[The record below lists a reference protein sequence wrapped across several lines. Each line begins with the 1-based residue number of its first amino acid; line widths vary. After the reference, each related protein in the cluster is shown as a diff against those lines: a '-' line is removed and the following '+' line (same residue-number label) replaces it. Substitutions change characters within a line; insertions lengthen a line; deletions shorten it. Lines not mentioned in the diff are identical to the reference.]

1 MELYTQI
8 EETRQWLEEN
18 IQVKP
23 KWGIILGSGLGGL
36 VRLIENAQ
44 RIEYKD
50 IPHFK
55 TSSVKGHQG
64 ALIFGQLEGVDVVL
78 MAGRLTIMRGIP

>member
-8 EETRQWLEEN
+8 EETRQWLEKN
-18 IQVKP
+18 IEIKP

-44 RIEYKD
+44 RIEYTD

-55 TSSVKGHQG
+55 TSSVKG
-64 ALIFGQLEGVDVVL
+64 LSKKRKLERKSKEGYEPL
-78 MAGRLTIMRGIP
+78 Q